1 LDAITP
7 EVEPVDDHE
16 DEIGSLEPAS
26 IIISSN
32 GRPASALSGTRVVN
46 YEIHKRRLELLFGLE
61 ERLIR
66 LLSSPDED
74 EATHL
79 GPVPKHWQPPS
90 DWDIY
95 SSSNSYPNLQGYT
108 NGRPTPYVHIPST
121 SYSSP
126 VSPQSTSTSYSPQHP
141 SPEGSHSRAKKPE
154 IAVHHNT
161 NWKKAFALGGKT
173 KSPKSEHTGE
183 IAGWWDDPDDP
194 VHVLNACAPAMLDLW
209 KDKSVRERLAEK
221 RIRLEESS
229 GL

>member
-1 LDAITP
+1 
-7 EVEPVDDHE
+7 VDDHE
-16 DEIGSLEPAS
+16 DEIGTLEMAS

-32 GRPASALSGTRVVN
+32 GRPTSAIAGTNVAN
-46 YEIHKRRLELLFGLE
+46 YEIYKRRLEPLYALE

-79 GPVPKHWQPPS
+79 GPIPNGWQPPPAWGS
-90 DWDIY
+90 PPG
-95 SSSNSYPNLQGYT
+95 SNSYT
-108 NGRPTPYVHIPST
+108 NVHAHGRGRPNPYVHIPSG
-121 SYSSP
+121 SYSSH
-126 VSPQSTSTSYSPQHP
+126 VSPISTSTSHSPQSSP
-141 SPEGSHSRAKKPE
+141 SDRSVSKAKKNE
-154 IAVHHNT
+154 VAVHHTT

-183 IAGWWDDPDDP
+183 IAGWWDDPNDP

-209 KDKSVRERLAEK
+209 KDQDVQERLEEK
-221 RIRLEESS
+221 KLRLEESS